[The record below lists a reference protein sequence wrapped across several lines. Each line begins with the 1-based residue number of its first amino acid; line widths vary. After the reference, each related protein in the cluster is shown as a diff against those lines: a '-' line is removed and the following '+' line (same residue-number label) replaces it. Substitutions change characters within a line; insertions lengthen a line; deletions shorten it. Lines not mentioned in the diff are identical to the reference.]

1 MKKLWISLRLF
12 LWMTFVTGI
21 AYPLLITMIAQTA
34 MKDKA
39 SGGLISANG
48 KTVGAKLIAQ
58 KFESNKYFWARP
70 SSIDYNPLP
79 SGGSNLGPTSIA
91 LKKAID
97 ERKAAIV
104 KAQGTL
110 KGPIPSELL
119 FSSGSG
125 LDPHISP
132 ATAHFQVDRVAKA
145 RNMNDQSSKDKINE
159 LIEKLTEKRRFGILG
174 NSVVNVLELNIA
186 LDKLGKFSSSHG
198 E

>member
-39 SGGLISANG
+39 SGGFISANG

-58 KFESNKYFWARP
+58 KFEGNKYFWARP

-79 SGGSNLGPTSIA
+79 SGGSNLGPTSKA

-97 ERKAAIV
+97 ERKVLIV
-104 KAQGTL
+104 KSQGNF
-110 KGPIPSELL
+110 KESIPSELL

-132 ATAHFQVDRVAKA
+132 AAAYFQVDRVAKA
-145 RNMNDQSSKDKINE
+145 RNMNDQGSKDRLNK
-159 LIEKLTEKRRFGILG
+159 LIDKLIEKRRFGIFG
-174 NSVVNVLELNIA
+174 SPVVNVLELNIA
-186 LDKLGKFSSSHG
+186 LDRL